1 MAKFESI
8 FEMEGTLQGMTFYKT
23 KNGERL
29 IRKKGGVSK
38 QRIKSDP
45 AFQRTRENG
54 QEFGHAAQMG
64 QLMRRSVSS
73 LVSLAKDNRMS
84 SRMVKALNDAK
95 RFDTTSV
102 RGQRK
107 VWIGLST
114 PEGKRAMKGFDF
126 NANSSL
132 LSVLKGQPVVDLAT
146 GTVEIADFIPSV
158 GISTPEG
165 ATHASM
171 RVAVAN
177 VDFEMANYG
186 VTYSPEFNFPV
197 DALLASDVT
206 LTPTA
211 MPAGTGVTFYL
222 LLIAFFQEF
231 NGTQYSLRNNSHNVL
246 HILEVA

>member
-73 LVSLAKDNRMS
+73 MVSLARDNRMS
-84 SRMVKALNDAK
+84 SRMVKALNDVK
-95 RFDTTSV
+95 RFDTSSV

-114 PEGKRAMKGFDF
+114 QDGKNAMKGFDF

-132 LSVLKGQPVVDLAT
+132 LSVLKGQPIVDLAT
-146 GTVEIADFIPSV
+146 GSVEILEFIPSL
-158 GISTPEG
+158 GIASPEG

-177 VDFEMANYG
+177 VDFEMANFG
-186 VTYSPEFNFPV
+186 VTYSPILNFS
-197 DALLASDVT
+197 LQNEIASDLT

-211 MPAGTGVTFYL
+211 MPGGTGVNFYF

-231 NGTQYSLRNNSHNVL
+231 NGVQYSLKNNAHNVL
-246 HILEVA
+246 HILAVE